1 MHIVYTARH
10 ARQATERIVV
20 DGQLL
25 LYEETPQR
33 VEIVRVALQAAGLG
47 TWYEP
52 LDHGLAPIQAVHDPD
67 FLDFLRTIYALAF
80 LRALEH

>member
-1 MHIVYTARH
+1 MPGRRPNASSLMVSCCF
-10 ARQATERIVV
+10 
-20 DGQLL
+20 
-25 LYEETPQR
+25 YEETPQR